1 MSRTIRVPLLAAM
14 IIATLPL
21 GLAAPAAQAG
31 VPGSTAAV
39 NVDAQGV
46 GLGGYDPVAYFDTGK
61 PTRGTPTFATNYGG
75 ATYLFASA
83 AHRAAFQAN
92 PTHYIPEF
100 GGYCVVGASFGKKVD
115 IDPETGKV
123 VKGKLYLNNSQRALA
138 IFDKD
143 QAGTIDRA
151 ETNWPEVKDAAL

>member
-1 MSRTIRVPLLAAM
+1 MSRKFGKLLASA
-14 IIATLPL
+14 LL
-21 GLAAPAAQAG
+21 FAAVPSGFLFAAAQAG
-31 VPGSTAAV
+31 VPGSTAEV

-61 PTRGTPTFATNYGG
+61 PTHGMATLSTTYGG
-75 ATYLFASA
+75 ATYLFATA
-83 AHRAAFQAN
+83 AHRAAFLQD
-92 PTHYIPEF
+92 PVKYVPEF

-115 IDPETGKV
+115 IDPQTGKV
-123 VKGKLYLNNSQRALA
+123 VNGKLYLNNSQRALD

-151 ETNWPEVKDAAL
+151 QTNWPEVKDAAL

>member
-1 MSRTIRVPLLAAM
+1 MSRTTHTPLLAAM
-14 IIATLPL
+14 MFATAQL
-21 GLAAPAAQAG
+21 GLIAPAAQAG
-31 VPGSTAAV
+31 VPGSTAEV

-61 PTRGTPTFATNYGG
+61 PTHGTPTFAANYGG

-83 AHRAAFQAN
+83 AHRAAFQAD
-92 PTHYIPEF
+92 PAHYLPEF

-123 VKGKLYLNNSQRALA
+123 VNGKLYLNNSQRALD
-138 IFDKD
+138 IFNKD
-143 QAGTIDRA
+143 QTGTIGRA